1 MINTKE
7 FDTAKMDETTKML
20 TITILLVLILFP
32 ISSFFF
38 EPPKPVISISS
49 FILMY
54 GVIFISYGF
63 IPKRIAVSQDQ
74 ILVKNFYG
82 SIIININEIETFNKI
97 EKTSFN
103 LRTAGIGGLFGYFG
117 YFNGKD
123 VWYVTNRHKKVRMI
137 LKSGKVYMISPEN
150 PVDFVKEIAKRK
162 SELIFK

>member
-74 ILVKNFYG
+74 ILVKNLYG
-82 SIIININEIETFNKI
+82 SIVININEIETFNEI
-97 EKTSFN
+97 EKTGLN
-103 LRTAGIGGLFGYFG
+103 IRTAGVGGLFGYFG
-117 YFNGKD
+117 YFNGKG
-123 VWYVTNRHKKVRMI
+123 VWYVTNRNKKVKMI

-150 PVDFVKEIAKRK
+150 QDDFVKEIAQKK
-162 SELIFK
+162 SELLSK